1 MQHKTKKNKTKYEI
15 RLEKEED
22 DGNESIESLRAKM
35 DNMKENPEEGLQ
47 AAIEVLR
54 KFGHRRGWA

>member
-1 MQHKTKKNKTKYEI
+1 MQHKTKKNKTKHEI
-15 RLEKEED
+15 RLEKEVD

-35 DNMKENPEEGLQ
+35 DNIKENLEEGLQ

-54 KFGHRRGWA
+54 RFGHRRGWS